1 MIGLIFL
8 CLLGSSLLASTYYF
22 IFLTPGFSFLALIYI
37 CSFYFIAFSV
47 IALPTQIILRIKP
60 KRFSIK
66 YLFIYI
72 IIAYIGSF
80 IFSILFITSLSS
92 ITTSDLL
99 VLLKMGIYNAIVFWL
114 LDSIILD
121 EDYIL

>member
-1 MIGLIFL
+1 MFL
-8 CLLGSSLLASTYYF
+8 
-22 IFLTPGFSFLALIYI
+22 
-37 CSFYFIAFSV
+37 
-47 IALPTQIILRIKP
+47 
-60 KRFSIK
+60 
-66 YLFIYI
+66 
-72 IIAYIGSF
+72 
-80 IFSILFITSLSS
+80 TSLSS